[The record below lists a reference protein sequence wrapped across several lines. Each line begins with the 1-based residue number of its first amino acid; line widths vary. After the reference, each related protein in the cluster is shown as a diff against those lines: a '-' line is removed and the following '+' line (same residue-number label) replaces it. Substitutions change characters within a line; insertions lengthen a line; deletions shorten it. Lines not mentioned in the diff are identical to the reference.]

1 MYGILYGLSCGTK
14 VDRPLDGSS
23 SFFCFSIFPI
33 STFSSSA
40 DLLAGMATSILFSA
54 FESWLINEHRRV
66 GRSVR
71 IGGGLTR
78 ISSARLRRGNAGH
91 DLCQRV
97 FRQLGRGDHLRHCGP
112 IDRQYLWLRVGERDR
127 DWNWIDGL
135 GVFSAPFDSAI
146 LSFIAMCVLLV
157 TTWSENHGDAN
168 APVSQSFISAYN
180 SIKSGAFDRLSCR
193 SSRSSFSS
201 DRKVFLLGIVQ
212 ALFEASMY
220 VFVLEWTPALTQ
232 ALGQSVID
240 KKDNTKPPIPH
251 GYVFASYMV
260 AMMMGSNS
268 FKVLCNY
275 ATPESFM
282 R

>member
-1 MYGILYGLSCGTK
+1 
-14 VDRPLDGSS
+14 
-23 SFFCFSIFPI
+23 
-33 STFSSSA
+33 
-40 DLLAGMATSILFSA
+40 
-54 FESWLINEHRRV
+54 
-66 GRSVR
+66 
-71 IGGGLTR
+71 
-78 ISSARLRRGNAGH
+78 
-91 DLCQRV
+91 
-97 FRQLGRGDHLRHCGP
+97 
-112 IDRQYLWLRVGERDR
+112 
-127 DWNWIDGL
+127 
-135 GVFSAPFDSAI
+135 
-146 LSFIAMCVLLV
+146 MCVLLV

-168 APVSQSFISAYN
+168 APVSQSFISAWN
-180 SIKSGAFDRLSCR
+180 SIK
-193 SSRSSFSS
+193 S

-232 ALGQSVID
+232 ALNKSEID
-240 KKDNTKPPIPH
+240 KKDNKNPPIPH